1 MDDPITVDPKHYNV
15 EFENDQVRIV
25 RITYGPGE
33 KSVMHGHPSSVLVYL
48 TDCHGRFTYP
58 DGKTEEIEAKAGEAM
73 FAESTEHLAEN
84 LSDQPLE
91 LIIVELKR

>member
-33 KSVMHGHPSSVLVYL
+33 KSVMHGHPSSVLVFL
-48 TDCHGRFTYP
+48 TDCHGRFTY
-58 DGKTEEIEAKAGEAM
+58 EAHETLRLTIISRK
-73 FAESTEHLAEN
+73 FRDFWYLN
-84 LSDQPLE
+84 DIPFLSE
-91 LIIVELKR
+91 T